1 MQFLKLDTKYNYP
14 NLALSSQA
22 SHFLYFLLF
31 MVTNPIISWLLY
43 YTEWTKLRALLIF
56 SSNA

>member
-22 SHFLYFLLF
+22 SHFLYFPPLYANKPDHLLASILHW
-31 MVTNPIISWLLY
+31 MDKVESVID
-43 YTEWTKLRALLIF
+43 LLI
-56 SSNA
+56 